1 MAATVVYMD
10 ESVIGEATTR
20 RKGIVSINANN
31 GLTISGGTLGIR
43 LATLGSYGT
52 VMPDGTTITSAGG
65 VISTKDYDSEIA
77 ELTRRIEE
85 LEEAVAGGMTYEDG
99 TLFTNAAYD
108 GGTLVTDRTYDDGT
122 LS

>member
-10 ESVIGEATTR
+10 ESVIAEATTR

-31 GLTISGGTLGIR
+31 GLTISGGTIGIR
-43 LATLGSYGT
+43 LASRGSYGT
-52 VMPDGTTITSAGG
+52 VMPDGTTITAAGG

-77 ELTRRIEE
+77 ALVSRIEE

-99 TLFTNAAYD
+99 TLFTNAVIED
-108 GGTLVTDRTYDDGT
+108 GTLVTGRTYEDGT

>member
-1 MAATVVYMD
+1 MAATVIYMD
-10 ESVIGEATTR
+10 ESVFGEATTR
-20 RKGIVSINANN
+20 RKGIVRIDAFN

-99 TLFTNAAYD
+99 TLFVNAVLED
-108 GGTLVTDRTYDDGT
+108 GTLVTGQTYEDGT

>member
-1 MAATVVYMD
+1 MAATVIYMD
-10 ESVIGEATTR
+10 ESVFGEATTR
-20 RKGIVSINANN
+20 RKGIVRIDAFN
-31 GLTISGGTLGIR
+31 GLTISAGTLGIR
-43 LATLGSYGT
+43 KATVGSEGT
-52 VMPDGTTITSAGG
+52 VRPDGTTITVSNG

-99 TLFTNAAYD
+99 TLFVNAVLED
-108 GGTLVTDRTYDDGT
+108 GTLVTGQTYEDGT

>member
-1 MAATVVYMD
+1 MAATVIYMD

-20 RKGIVSINANN
+20 RKGIVSIDNTN

-43 LATLGSYGT
+43 KATVGSHGA
-52 VMPDGTTITSAGG
+52 VMPDGTTITASNGI
-65 VISTKDYDSEIA
+65 ISTKDYDSEIA
-77 ELTRRIEE
+77 ALVSRIEQ

-99 TLFTNAAYD
+99 TLFVNAVLED
-108 GGTLVTDRTYDDGT
+108 GTLVTGQTYEDGT